1 MYKYTNSMENYQ
13 KVRPDNRLKLLD
25 QVCDVIRKKHY
36 SIRTE
41 YVYVNWIQ
49 EITLCSFSKKST
61 GILNTQVQDSP
72 QVKSPSGSRKREFHG
87 ARVQG

>member
-1 MYKYTNSMENYQ
+1 MENYQ

-25 QVCDVIRKKHY
+25 QVCDVIRKKNY

-61 GILNTQVQDSP
+61 GILNTQVQDSRFTP
-72 QVKSPSGSRKREFHG
+72 
-87 ARVQG
+87 ARPDCIGTGGVQG

>member
-1 MYKYTNSMENYQ
+1 MENYQ

-41 YVYVNWIQ
+41 YGYVNWIQ
-49 EITLCSFSKKST
+49 KITLCYFSKKST
-61 GILNTQVQDSP
+61 GILHTQVQ
-72 QVKSPSGSRKREFHG
+72 GYRFTL
-87 ARVQG
+87 ARPDCIGTGGVQGYTAKR

>member
-1 MYKYTNSMENYQ
+1 MENYQ

-25 QVCDVIRKKHY
+25 QVCDVIWKKHY

-41 YVYVNWIQ
+41 QAYVNWIQ

-61 GILNTQVQDSP
+61 GILNTQVQGYRFTP
-72 QVKSPSGSRKREFHG
+72 
-87 ARVQG
+87 ARRQRGGPARPDCIGTGGVQG